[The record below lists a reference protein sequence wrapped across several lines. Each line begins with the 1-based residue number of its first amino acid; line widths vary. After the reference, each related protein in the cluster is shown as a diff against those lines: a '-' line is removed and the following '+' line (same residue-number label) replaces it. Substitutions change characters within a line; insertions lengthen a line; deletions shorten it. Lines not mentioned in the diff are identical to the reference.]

1 MLRVKRS
8 TQKDR
13 KRKAD
18 IIRRITAKTMSETP
32 PSEAAK
38 RQMQHKPYLI

>member
-13 KRKAD
+13 ERKAD
-18 IIRRITAKTMSETP
+18 VIRRITAKSMSETP

-38 RQMQHKPYLI
+38 RQMQHKPYSI